1 MENVTRS
8 CVDSCLFVPHALT
21 LFSHGA
27 SLQDRSSG
35 PACLRQL
42 KGFLPSAAPETII
55 IRVLPLLDYN
65 REYNIQTAQIPPP
78 ALARQSASD
87 WGKKDKCAGDCPN
100 YPEQMLAGEMSHI
113 LCILDRLR
121 SNIRRFS
128 HQRFL

>member
-1 MENVTRS
+1 MLIHVYLS
-8 CVDSCLFVPHALT
+8 LT
-21 LFSHGA
+21 LFPHGA

-87 WGKKDKCAGDCPN
+87 WGKQDKCAGDCPN

-113 LCILDRLR
+113 LCFLDRLIDLI
-121 SNIRRFS
+121 SDDLVIKGFFDKM
-128 HQRFL
+128 H